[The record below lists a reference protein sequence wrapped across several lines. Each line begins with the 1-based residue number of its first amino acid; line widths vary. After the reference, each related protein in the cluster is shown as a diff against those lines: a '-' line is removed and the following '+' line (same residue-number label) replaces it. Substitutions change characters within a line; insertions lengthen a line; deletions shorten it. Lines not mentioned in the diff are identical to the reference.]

1 MENNALYYSIVPIAV
16 YISLAG
22 NIIGIVCVLKRKL
35 QSIKTKFILK
45 CLFAVD
51 FIYLLKTLIEFA
63 MINLEYQSIF
73 PCKFFYYLSYFSF
86 ENVPP
91 MILLYMS
98 LERLISIVKPQKSY
112 ILRQNTNQFFYFIFL
127 ISFNLLYYSPF
138 ISLDM
143 KYRNDTADYESND
156 SKKEIVFKSMDILN
170 RICFPWFLLL
180 ITTIVLIFKLK
191 CKYFFSL
198 TMTCILLNLSH
209 LALSL
214 PLTLVLNSDLKFSV
228 NNVYLSFILYNSNFG
243 IDFYII
249 FFFNLKFRHELLL
262 SNSQSNEQILLRNF

>member
-86 ENVPP
+86 
-91 MILLYMS
+91 
-98 LERLISIVKPQKSY
+98 
-112 ILRQNTNQFFYFIFL
+112 
-127 ISFNLLYYSPF
+127 
-138 ISLDM
+138 D
-143 KYRNDTADYESND
+143 
-156 SKKEIVFKSMDILN
+156 
-170 RICFPWFLLL
+170 PWFLLL